1 MPLPS
6 LRGHKEAQASAPQ
19 APKSLLPDNTPLEF
33 LVLLSACNAS
43 WEQRTRKARGAA
55 LAGLEKENV

>member
-1 MPLPS
+1 MQLPRP
-6 LRGHKEAQASAPQ
+6 RGHEEANALGPQ
-19 APKSLLPDNTPLEF
+19 APESLLPDNTPLEF